1 MREPKSRQAVVVG
14 GSIGGLTTA
23 LLLRDLGWDVDVF
36 ERSTRD
42 DARGG
47 GIVLQPDTVRWFTE
61 RSTQAL
67 ESLTTS
73 TGFVQ
78 YLGAGNHVAHRED
91 AQWSYSS
98 WAALH
103 SALLRDF
110 GAERYRRGHRA
121 VAVAQDASTATVEF
135 DNGSFATGD
144 LVVFADGVNSVGRQY
159 VSPNTPV
166 RYSGYI
172 GWRGL
177 VSERLL
183 SSEAR
188 AVLQD
193 SVTYALMPG
202 SHIVMYPVPSP
213 VKDGRSERLMNFVS
227 YRNVP
232 AGRRLDQFVGGTS
245 GGVLSLP
252 PEKVLPIEVE
262 RMQTEAAR
270 DLPPAAAEVVL
281 RCDAP
286 YVQVVSDIRA
296 ARMVRGRVAI
306 LGDAACAAR
315 PHAAAGTAKA
325 AADAWN
331 LAAAIEKTGGSLDQA
346 LQVWEPVQLALS
358 AQLESRVKAM
368 GERSQFD
375 NSWRPEDPELR
386 FGLYGPGI

>member
-1 MREPKSRQAVVVG
+1 MRGLDYRHAVVVG

-47 GIVLQPDTVRWFTE
+47 GIVLQTDTIRWFTE

-73 TGFVQ
+73 TNFVQ
-78 YLGAGNHVAHRED
+78 YLGIGNHVAHREY

-98 WAALH
+98 WATLH

-110 GAERYRRGHRA
+110 GAERHRRGHRA

-144 LVVFADGVNSVGRQY
+144 LVVFADGVNSMGRQY

-183 SSEAR
+183 SNETR
-188 AVLQD
+188 AVIED
-193 SVTYALMPG
+193 SVTYALLPD
-202 SHIVMYPVPSP
+202 SHVVMYPVPSSI
-213 VKDGRSERLMNFVS
+213 KGGRTERLMNFVW

-232 AGRRLDQFVGGTS
+232 AGSQLDQFVGGAS
-245 GGVLSLP
+245 DGVLSLHP
-252 PEKVLPIEVE
+252 DNVPHIEVE
-262 RMQTEAAR
+262 RMRMDAAR

-296 ARMVRGRVAI
+296 AQMVRGRVAI

-325 AADAWN
+325 AADAWS
-331 LAAAIEKTGGSLDQA
+331 LATAIEKTDGLEQA
-346 LQVWEPVQLALS
+346 LQVWEPIQLALG
-358 AQLESRVKAM
+358 AQLESRVQAM
-368 GERSQFD
+368 GERSQFE

-386 FGLYGPGI
+386 FGLYGPGN

>member
-23 LLLRDLGWDVDVF
+23 LLLRDLDWDVDVF

-47 GIVLQPDTVRWFTE
+47 GIVLQPDTIRWFTE
-61 RSTQAL
+61 RSTHAL
-67 ESLTTS
+67 ENLTTS
-73 TGFVQ
+73 TNFVQ
-78 YLGAGNHVAHRED
+78 YLGINNHVAHREY

-98 WAALH
+98 WATLH

-110 GAERYRRGHRA
+110 GAERHRRGHRA

-144 LVVFADGVNSVGRQY
+144 LVVFADGVNSMGRQY

-183 SSEAR
+183 SNETR
-188 AVLQD
+188 AVIED
-193 SVTYALMPG
+193 SVTYALLPD
-202 SHIVMYPVPSP
+202 SHVVMYPVPSSI
-213 VKDGRSERLMNFVS
+213 KGGRTERLMNFVW

-232 AGRRLDQFVGGTS
+232 AGSQLDQFVGGAS
-245 GGVLSLP
+245 DGVLSLHP
-252 PEKVLPIEVE
+252 DNVPHIEVE
-262 RMQTEAAR
+262 RMRMDAAR

-296 ARMVRGRVAI
+296 AQMVRGRVAI

-325 AADAWN
+325 AADAWS
-331 LAAAIEKTGGSLDQA
+331 LATAIEKTDGLEQA
-346 LQVWEPVQLALS
+346 LQVWEPIQLALG
-358 AQLESRVKAM
+358 AQLESRVQAM
-368 GERSQFD
+368 GERSQFE

-386 FGLYGPGI
+386 FGLYGPGN

>member
-1 MREPKSRQAVVVG
+1 MREPQSRRVVVVG

-47 GIVLQPDTVRWFTE
+47 GIVLQPDTIRWFTE

-73 TGFVQ
+73 TNHVQ
-78 YLGAGNHVAHRED
+78 YLGLDNHVAHREY

-98 WAALH
+98 WATLH

-159 VSPNTPV
+159 VSPNTPI

-177 VSERLL
+177 VPERLL
-183 SSEAR
+183 SSETR
-188 AVLQD
+188 AVLED
-193 SVTYALMPG
+193 SVTYAVMPD
-202 SHIVMYPVPSP
+202 SHIVMYPVPGP
-213 VKDGRSERLMNFVS
+213 IKDGRTEKLMNFVW

-232 AGRRLDQFVGGTS
+232 AGRQLDQFVGGAS
-245 GGVLSLP
+245 DGVLSLHP
-252 PEKVLPIEVE
+252 DQVPHIEVE
-262 RMQTEAAR
+262 RMQTDAAR
-270 DLPPAAAEVVL
+270 DLPPAVAEVVL

-296 ARMVRGRVAI
+296 AQMVRGRVAI

-331 LAAAIEKTGGSLDQA
+331 LATAIEKTARDLDQA
-346 LQVWEPVQLALS
+346 LHVWEPVQLALS
-358 AQLESRVKAM
+358 AQLESRVQAM
-368 GERSQFD
+368 GERAQFT

-386 FGLYGPGI
+386 FGLYGPRI